1 MTVLDLDDLFA
12 PEVNADPFTY
22 FAHLR
27 EADPVHW
34 NERFQLWVVTR
45 YEDVVW
51 LLRHHEFFSSA
62 VIKTTTQPPYPP
74 VDPEDV
80 PLFDDVRRFRALQ
93 AEPRDRRDGGTHPG
107 CVASLSPRGPRC
119 HLHDSLHCAACCR
132 GGPVVQLEGRVC
144 TLVWVMSDCDSI
156 MVD

>member
-27 EADPVHW
+27 QADPVHW

-80 PLFDDVRRFRALQ
+80 PLFDEPGRPHGGASPLFRRA
-93 AEPRDRRDGGTHPG
+93 APG
-107 CVASLSPRGPRC
+107 VIFTIRYMP
-119 HLHDSLHCAACCR
+119 
-132 GGPVVQLEGRVC
+132 PVVAVVLWFSLKDTFVLLSGLCRIAIP
-144 TLVWVMSDCDSI
+144 S
-156 MVD
+156 

>member
-1 MTVLDLDDLFA
+1 VTVLDLDDLFA
-12 PEVNADPFTY
+12 PEVNADPFAY

-34 NERFQLWVVTR
+34 NERFRLWVVTR

-80 PLFDDVRRFRALQ
+80 PLFDEVRRFRADQLVEKDRPEHLDMRKVVHKYFTPTSCGTRSPSYWTRSSP
-93 AEPRDRRDGGTHPG
+93 AEG
-107 CVASLSPRGPRC
+107 
-119 HLHDSLHCAACCR
+119 
-132 GGPVVQLEGRVC
+132 
-144 TLVWVMSDCDSI
+144 
-156 MVD
+156 

>member
-27 EADPVHW
+27 EADPVYW

-62 VIKTTTQPPYPP
+62 VIKTTTQPRMQLSRFAFISSITNALLPSSCPGTISRP
-74 VDPEDV
+74 TGFTSSPIFV
-80 PLFDDVRRFRALQ
+80 PLWL
-93 AEPRDRRDGGTHPG
+93 
-107 CVASLSPRGPRC
+107 L
-119 HLHDSLHCAACCR
+119 
-132 GGPVVQLEGRVC
+132 
-144 TLVWVMSDCDSI
+144 
-156 MVD
+156 